1 MGERSGAVE
10 SGGSVIVPK
19 ETEIAK
25 SSTGVPEPFGGVYRG
40 KRVLVTGHTGFK
52 GSWLALWLEH
62 LGAEVAGFAIDVPS
76 SPANFE
82 VLDLEHR
89 LRHHQG
95 DIRDRAAL
103 ARVIDEF
110 RPQMIFH
117 LAAQSLVRR
126 SYDDP
131 VTTFETNTLGMMN
144 LLECV
149 RHRSWVEAAVLITSD
164 KAYRNDEWVWG
175 YRETDHLGGHDP
187 YSGSKGC
194 AELVAH
200 SYFHSFLRHGTTAMA
215 TTRAGN
221 VIGGGDWAEDRIVP
235 DAVRAW
241 SRGDAVM
248 VRSPAATRPWQHVL
262 EPLSGYLSLGVQL
275 LEKRVSLN
283 GEAFNFGP
291 AAHVNQTVAELLEA
305 MAARWQKVEWTVP
318 KGMEE
323 GGHEATLLKLSCDKA
338 LFFLKW
344 RAVLEFDETVAFTV
358 DWYRAWHDGKKDLYA
373 YSVGQIDDYCR
384 LARERGL
391 SWIG

>member
-1 MGERSGAVE
+1 
-10 SGGSVIVPK
+10 
-19 ETEIAK
+19 
-25 SSTGVPEPFGGVYRG
+25 
-40 KRVLVTGHTGFK
+40 
-52 GSWLALWLEH
+52 
-62 LGAEVAGFAIDVPS
+62 
-76 SPANFE
+76 
-82 VLDLEHR
+82 
-89 LRHHQG
+89 
-95 DIRDRAAL
+95 
-103 ARVIDEF
+103 
-110 RPQMIFH
+110 
-117 LAAQSLVRR
+117 
-126 SYDDP
+126 
-131 VTTFETNTLGMMN
+131 
-144 LLECV
+144 
-149 RHRSWVEAAVLITSD
+149 
-164 KAYRNDEWVWG
+164 
-175 YRETDHLGGHDP
+175 
-187 YSGSKGC
+187 
-194 AELVAH
+194 
-200 SYFHSFLRHGTTAMA
+200 
-215 TTRAGN
+215 
-221 VIGGGDWAEDRIVP
+221 
-235 DAVRAW
+235 
-241 SRGDAVM
+241 M